1 MHVHVL
7 MSGLAQLSETTSK
20 WHGADM
26 SMAGDA
32 PSLAGGS
39 DCTGGTTSLNLV
51 DGSRDRS
58 VAVLE

>member
-1 MHVHVL
+1 

-26 SMAGDA
+26 SMADDA
-32 PSLAGGS
+32 TSLAGGS
-39 DCTGGTTSLNLV
+39 DCTGGTTSLKLV

-58 VAVLE
+58 AAVLE